1 MTLRQASRECETRGS
16 LQRVPGECHVARF
29 TRASVDLMSASFP
42 PGFFDRLDETP
53 DAAFYAF
60 PRLVTHIDDATIA
73 SLTSYYGEVLRPGA
87 DVLDL
92 MSSWVSHLPPASA
105 LPLGRVVGVGM
116 NAEELAKN
124 PQLTR
129 WLVRDLNDD
138 PRLPF
143 ADASFDFA
151 LCAVSIQYLTRP
163 IEVFA
168 ELARVLRAGGRAVI
182 ATSHRCFPTK
192 AIRAWHVLPSAE
204 RLRTIAR
211 YFAAAGGFAPAE
223 TFDRSP
229 AGADPRWIVTALRS

>member
-1 MTLRQASRECETRGS
+1 MAA
-16 LQRVPGECHVARF
+16 P
-29 TRASVDLMSASFP
+29 FP

-53 DAAFYAF
+53 DASFYAF
-60 PRLVTHIDDATIA
+60 PRFVTHIDDATIA
-73 SLTSYYGEVLRPGA
+73 ALTSYYGEVLRPGA

-105 LPLGRVVGVGM
+105 LPLGNVVGIGM

-124 PQLTR
+124 PSLAS
-129 WLVRDLNDD
+129 WLVHDLNDD
-138 PRLPF
+138 PRLPL

-163 IEVFA
+163 VAVFA
-168 ELARVLRAGGRAVI
+168 ELARVLRPGGRVVV

-192 AIRAWHVLPSAE
+192 AIRAWHVLPPAE

-211 YFAAAGGFAPAE
+211 YFAEAGGFEPAE
-223 TFDRSP
+223 LLDRSP
-229 AGADPRWIVTALRS
+229 VGADPLWIVTAARPDSSPTLRR